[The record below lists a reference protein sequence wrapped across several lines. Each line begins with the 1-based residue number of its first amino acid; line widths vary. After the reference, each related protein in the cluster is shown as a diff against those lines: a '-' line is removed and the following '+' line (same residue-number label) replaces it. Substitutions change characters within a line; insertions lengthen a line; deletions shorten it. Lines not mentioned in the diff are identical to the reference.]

1 MVDLIEKNI
10 EKIQA
15 LCKEYN
21 VKKLE
26 VFGSAIIPE
35 KFSPKSEIDMLVEFL
50 PSEQGMIGYNYL
62 RLLSELKR
70 VLGREV
76 DLIETEAIK
85 NPYFI
90 KGIQQNRE
98 DIYNA

>member
-1 MVDLIEKNI
+1 MVELLKKNVR
-10 EKIQA
+10 KIQA

-26 VFGSAIIPE
+26 VFGSAIMPE
-35 KFSPKSEIDMLVEFL
+35 KFSSQSDIDMLVEFF
-50 PSEQGMIGYNYL
+50 PSEQGMIGRNYL

-70 VLGREV
+70 ILGREV

-85 NPYFI
+85 NPYFL
-90 KGIQQNRE
+90 KGIEGNRK